1 MSVSA
6 YPLLN
11 RIDSPSDL
19 KGLSSIE
26 LGRLADEIRSF
37 LIESVSRTGGHLSS
51 SLGVVELTLAL
62 HTVFDTPRDRIVWDV
77 GHQTYPH
84 KILTGRRD
92 AMDSLRQRGG
102 LSGFLHRHES
112 DYDAFG
118 AGHASTS
125 ISAALGMAVA
135 AAREGTGRKSVAV
148 IGDGAMTGGMAFEAL
163 NNGGT
168 EDCDLLVIL
177 NDNEMSIS
185 PSLGALRNYL
195 ARLMSG
201 RVYTGMRDTSKHV
214 LELLPGASEFARR
227 WEEHMKGMVMPGTLF
242 EELGFNYIGPVD
254 GHDLPALMATLRNM
268 HDLQGCR
275 LLHVITQKGR
285 GYSPAERDPCNYHGV
300 KPFDLDSA
308 PATVA
313 SPTATTSPAPQSYS
327 DVFGDWVCDMANIDE
342 RLLAIT
348 PAMCEGS
355 GLTRFRDEFPDRYFD
370 VGIAEQHAVTFAA
383 GLACENYKPV
393 VAIYSTF
400 LQRAYDQLVHDVAL
414 QNLDVTFAID
424 RAGLVG
430 ADGATHAGT
439 LDISFMR
446 CIPNLI
452 LMAPSDQNECRR
464 MLATAYLH
472 QGPAAVRYPRGAG
485 PVAEVDE
492 GLTPL
497 PLGRARVRRRG
508 TKAALLVFGT
518 LLDEALQAAEVMD
531 VTVVDMRFI
540 KPLDKDCI
548 VGMAESHEV
557 LVTVE
562 DNVIAGGAGAAV
574 SECLSDRRVVCPVF
588 HLGLPDRFIAHATR
602 EQQLRECGIDAGGI
616 EARLRDILGRVTN
629 HVIAGDVMDPD
640 RFWSS

>member
-1 MSVSA
+1 
-6 YPLLN
+6 
-11 RIDSPSDL
+11 
-19 KGLSSIE
+19 
-26 LGRLADEIRSF
+26 
-37 LIESVSRTGGHLSS
+37 
-51 SLGVVELTLAL
+51 
-62 HTVFDTPRDRIVWDV
+62 
-77 GHQTYPH
+77 
-84 KILTGRRD
+84 
-92 AMDSLRQRGG
+92 
-102 LSGFLHRHES
+102 
-112 DYDAFG
+112 
-118 AGHASTS
+118 
-125 ISAALGMAVA
+125 
-135 AAREGTGRKSVAV
+135 
-148 IGDGAMTGGMAFEAL
+148 
-163 NNGGT
+163 
-168 EDCDLLVIL
+168 
-177 NDNEMSIS
+177 
-185 PSLGALRNYL
+185 
-195 ARLMSG
+195 
-201 RVYTGMRDTSKHV
+201 MRDTSKHV

-308 PATVA
+308 PATVV
-313 SPTATTSPAPQSYS
+313 SPTATTSAAPQSYS

-574 SECLSDRRVVCPVF
+574 SECLSDRQVVCPVF